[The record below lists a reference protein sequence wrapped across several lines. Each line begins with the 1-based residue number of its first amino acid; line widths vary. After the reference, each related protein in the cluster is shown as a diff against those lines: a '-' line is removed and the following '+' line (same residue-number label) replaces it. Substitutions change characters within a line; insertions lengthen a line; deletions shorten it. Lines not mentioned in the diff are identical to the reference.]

1 MAEKDDDTRD
11 DDTKQGGPESDA
23 ATVKPAE
30 TTAAETDTSPDDVI
44 QRLGLVNRAAL
55 KAVPH
60 SKEQAN
66 DNIVPF
72 VRPEL
77 DEATTVDLLARC
89 AEMFPEHADKLPS
102 FEGLK
107 ALVTRLVNGWEAVLE
122 LNKGLSNKR
131 YTKPERHTLLS
142 AAESIGEPKFIADIF
157 NRTHEIYARILS
169 LAPLFQSKNFGNL
182 INDDFTLNQV
192 AMTQIADV
200 VVEVLTSYENLRI
213 QANTHSTTVAEKIKH
228 REAKYPGESL
238 DEDKSILMR
247 AHRWNKMIVN
257 LQAQGVFTAMKNG
270 DIQSATANL
279 AKAIET
285 TFFVASEYLGMA
297 FAPQISK
304 NASGKFA
311 FENHAPF
318 KADYLMY
325 LMTTLFELI
334 PALRVQ
340 MHIFSRI
347 QKWDPRMA
355 ELSAEKTQSEKP
367 KLN

>member
-1 MAEKDDDTRD
+1 MAEKDDDNRD
-11 DDTKQGGPESDA
+11 DDTNQGGPESDA
-23 ATVKPAE
+23 TVKPA
-30 TTAAETDTSPDDVI
+30 ANPDAKADISPEEVL
-44 QRLGLVNRAAL
+44 QRLGMVSQAAQN
-55 KAVPH
+55 AVTT
-60 SKEQAN
+60 SQKQAN
-66 DNIVPF
+66 DNVEPLI
-72 VRPEL
+72 RPEL
-77 DEATTVDLLARC
+77 EEETTVDLLARC

-131 YTKPERHTLLS
+131 YTQSERHTLLS
-142 AAESIGEPKFIADIF
+142 AADTIGEPKFIADIF

-213 QANTHSTTVAEKIKH
+213 QANTHSTTVAEKIRH
-228 REAKYPGESL
+228 REAQHPGDSL
-238 DEDKSILMR
+238 GEDKSVLMR

-257 LQAQGVFTAMKNG
+257 LQAQGVFKAMKNG

-325 LMTTLFELI
+325 LMTSLFELL

-355 ELSAEKTQSEKP
+355 ELSAEKTQNGKP